1 MELRHLRYFVAVA
14 EELSFSRAAAKLRLA
29 QPSLSAQIRR
39 LEEELGLVLLDR
51 SRRHVALTKAGV
63 VFLQDAKDLLARA
76 DAAVKRARDAADER
90 TGEMRVAT
98 VGSLTLAFLPAS
110 LTRFRSAFPDV
121 KLAVSE
127 MSTADQVTKLT
138 KGQIHLGFI
147 AAPFPNQAGSQRL
160 TSELL
165 IRSPIMVVMNPSHSL
180 AARNHVALGDLAE
193 ETFIHIR
200 IQRSEG
206 HRFWTESICRQAG
219 FPPRFGPI
227 AESPENLLGMVAAG
241 EGIALIPMLNE
252 RPSSA
257 GYVFRP
263 LREQNVTFE
272 LYAVW
277 NPALHSALL
286 ASFLEI
292 VRTEATHVQRS
303 LRSGRGR
310 K

>member
-14 EELSFSRAAAKLRLA
+14 EELSFSRAAAKLHLA

-51 SRRHVALTKAGV
+51 SRRHVALTKAGA

-76 DAAVKRARDAADER
+76 DAAVKRARDVAQER

-110 LTRFRSAFPDV
+110 LTHFRSAFPEV
-121 KLAVSE
+121 KLTVSE
-127 MSTADQVTKLT
+127 MPTADQVAKLA

-147 AAPFPNQAGSQRL
+147 AAPFPNQSGSQRL
-160 TSELL
+160 GSELL
-165 IRSPIMVVMNPSHSL
+165 IRSPITVVMNPGHSL
-180 AARNHVALGDLAE
+180 AESNRIALDDLAN
-193 ETFIHIR
+193 ETFLHIR

-206 HRFWTESICRQAG
+206 HRIWTESICRKAG
-219 FPPRFGPI
+219 FTPRFGPT
-227 AESPENLLGMVAAG
+227 AESSENLLGMVAAG
-241 EGIALIPMLNE
+241 EGIALIPTLNK

-272 LYAVW
+272 LFAVW
-277 NPALHSALL
+277 NPALHSELL
-286 ASFLEI
+286 ESFLDI
-292 VRTEATHVQRS
+292 VRAEATKVQKS
-303 LRSGRGR
+303 LRSGRGG